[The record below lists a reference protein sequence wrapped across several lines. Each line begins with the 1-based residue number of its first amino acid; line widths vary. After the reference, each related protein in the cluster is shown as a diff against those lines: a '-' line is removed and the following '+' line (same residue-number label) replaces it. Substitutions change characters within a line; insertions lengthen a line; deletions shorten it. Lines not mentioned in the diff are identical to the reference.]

1 MSATRDRSSSLLAL
15 TMLAFFMADVRDGLG
30 PFLATYLQENHVR
43 QDLIGYTMTAG
54 GLAAV
59 AMTPFAD
66 AWVDRSVANEDG
78 RLVLLSKGTYR
89 GDLVRMDMRLK

>member
-1 MSATRDRSSSLLAL
+1 MSAARDRSSSLLAL

-59 AMTPFAD
+59 LPATSAHARAFDRRRSSGQVMTSTAAHAIVTLNTWP
-66 AWVDRSVANEDG
+66 EG
-78 RLVLLSKGTYR
+78 KL
-89 GDLVRMDMRLK
+89 